1 MRFPVKEGD
10 AFYFSP
16 NTLIG
21 FYSGTKEGEE
31 HVRILAVRSRVPEPS
46 SPGK

>member
-1 MRFPVKEGD
+1 VKEGD

-21 FYSGTKEGEE
+21 FYSATKEGEE
-31 HVRILAVRSRVPEPS
+31 HARILAVRSKVNDPVP
-46 SPGK
+46 GN